1 MNILHTTLLQRLV
14 QACNSLNINTEAK
27 EKDQLD
33 LLIHL
38 MKMVRAQENV
48 IEEFSRQDIA
58 LHTVEA
64 PA

>member
-1 MNILHTTLLQRLV
+1 MHILHTTLLQRLV

-27 EKDQLD
+27 ERDQLD

-48 IEEFSRQDIA
+48 IEEFNRQGIA
-58 LHTVEA
+58 VNHKQG
-64 PA
+64 